1 MKILTSENPSVF
13 AVEINEK
20 VGIEQENQMLERVE
34 SILQKQDKIRVL
46 VVLGEEAGWTVEA
59 GLKDLKWVLSNLS
72 RLDKIAVVADKK
84 IITWLVEADAVF
96 AKMIGIG
103 EKAFATSEIEK
114 AWQWIED

>member
-1 MKILTSENPSVF
+1 MF

-20 VGIEQENQMLERVE
+20 IGIEQESQMLENVE

-59 GLKDLKWVLSNLS
+59 GLKDLKWILSNLS

-84 IITWLVEADAVF
+84 VIT
-96 AKMIGIG
+96 
-103 EKAFATSEIEK
+103 
-114 AWQWIED
+114 